1 MSFSQEPFRAN
12 TLNPN
17 EPIGEEDLAYFRQR
31 MKNHAFQE
39 IMRLFVE
46 CAEKDG
52 LTRSNIASKLGKDK
66 SQITRMFA
74 GPTNWTI
81 DTLSDLSLALGY
93 EANVVFEN
101 LNEDPRH
108 NFSHPLTEP
117 YSSSVVMNSDQKL
130 ETFETFTQDTVEVS
144 ING

>member
-46 CAEKDG
+46 CAEKNS
-52 LTRSNIASKLGKDK
+52 LTKSNIASKLGKDK
-66 SQITRMFA
+66 SQISRMFA
-74 GPTNWTI
+74 CPTNWTI

-93 EANVVFEN
+93 EASVIFEN
-101 LNEDPRH
+101 LDEDPRH
-108 NFSHPLTEP
+108 NFIHPLTEP
-117 YSSSVVMNSDQKL
+117 NSSSVVMKSDITS
-130 ETFETFTQDTVEVS
+130 ETFETFTQDSVEVS